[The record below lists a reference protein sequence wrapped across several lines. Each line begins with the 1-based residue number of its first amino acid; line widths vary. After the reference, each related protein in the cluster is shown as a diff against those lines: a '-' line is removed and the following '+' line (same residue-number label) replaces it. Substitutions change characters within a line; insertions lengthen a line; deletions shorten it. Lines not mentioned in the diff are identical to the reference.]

1 MSIISV
7 DTELLQLKSANVKAT
22 VDRIG
27 ADVQAMKRGLD
38 ELQAT
43 WRGSAATNFQ
53 ALVAEWT
60 LTQGKVEASLA
71 SINLALNSAAA
82 SYAQAELT
90 QHPAVQL
97 TGPRRA
103 GREAQASGVPWW
115 KRSRHWAPSWTHR
128 ELRRAVP
135 DRVWLR

>member
-22 VDRIG
+22 VDRIS
-27 ADVQAMKRGLD
+27 ADVQTMKRGLD

-53 ALVAEWT
+53 ALVTEWT

-71 SINLALNSAAA
+71 SINLALASAAS
-82 SYAQAELT
+82 SYAQAEQGNT
-90 QHPAVQL
+90 Q
-97 TGPRRA
+97 RF
-103 GREAQASGVPWW
+103 S
-115 KRSRHWAPSWTHR
+115 
-128 ELRRAVP
+128 
-135 DRVWLR
+135 

>member
-22 VDRIG
+22 VDRIS
-27 ADVQAMKRGLD
+27 ADVQTMKRGLD

-53 ALVAEWT
+53 ALVTEWT

-71 SINLALNSAAA
+71 SINMALASAAS
-82 SYAQAELT
+82 SYAQAEQGNT
-90 QHPAVQL
+90 Q
-97 TGPRRA
+97 RF
-103 GREAQASGVPWW
+103 S
-115 KRSRHWAPSWTHR
+115 
-128 ELRRAVP
+128 
-135 DRVWLR
+135 

>member
-22 VDRIG
+22 LDRIS
-27 ADVQAMKRGLD
+27 ADVQTMKRGLD

-43 WRGSAATNFQ
+43 WRGSAATNFH
-53 ALVAEWT
+53 ALVTEWT

-82 SYAQAELT
+82 TYAEAE
-90 QHPAVQL
+90 Q
-97 TGPRRA
+97 GN
-103 GREAQASGVPWW
+103 AQRFG
-115 KRSRHWAPSWTHR
+115 
-128 ELRRAVP
+128 
-135 DRVWLR
+135 

>member
-22 VDRIG
+22 VDRIS
-27 ADVQAMKRGLD
+27 ADVQTMKRGLD

-43 WRGSAATNFQ
+43 WHGSAATNFQ

-71 SINLALNSAAA
+71 SINLALNTAAA
-82 SYAQAELT
+82 SYAQAELNN
-90 QHPAVQL
+90 
-97 TGPRRA
+97 
-103 GREAQASGVPWW
+103 AQRFS
-115 KRSRHWAPSWTHR
+115 
-128 ELRRAVP
+128 
-135 DRVWLR
+135 

>member
-22 VDRIG
+22 VDRIS
-27 ADVQAMKRGLD
+27 ADVHAMKRGLD

-53 ALVAEWT
+53 SLVTEWT

-71 SINLALNSAAA
+71 SINLALSSAAA
-82 SYAQAELT
+82 SYAQTE
-90 QHPAVQL
+90 Q
-97 TGPRRA
+97 GN
-103 GREAQASGVPWW
+103 AQRFS
-115 KRSRHWAPSWTHR
+115 
-128 ELRRAVP
+128 
-135 DRVWLR
+135 

>member
-22 VDRIG
+22 VDRIS
-27 ADVQAMKRGLD
+27 ADVQTMKRGLD

-43 WRGSAATNFQ
+43 WRGSAANNFQ

-71 SINLALNSAAA
+71 SINAALASAA
-82 SYAQAELT
+82 STYAQAEQGNT
-90 QHPAVQL
+90 Q
-97 TGPRRA
+97 RF
-103 GREAQASGVPWW
+103 S
-115 KRSRHWAPSWTHR
+115 
-128 ELRRAVP
+128 
-135 DRVWLR
+135 

>member
-1 MSIISV
+1 MTIISV
-7 DTELLQLKSANVKAT
+7 DPELLQLKSTNVKAT
-22 VDRIG
+22 VDRIS

-53 ALVAEWT
+53 ALVAEWA

-82 SYAQAELT
+82 SYAQAELHNT
-90 QHPAVQL
+90 Q
-97 TGPRRA
+97 RF
-103 GREAQASGVPWW
+103 S
-115 KRSRHWAPSWTHR
+115 
-128 ELRRAVP
+128 
-135 DRVWLR
+135 